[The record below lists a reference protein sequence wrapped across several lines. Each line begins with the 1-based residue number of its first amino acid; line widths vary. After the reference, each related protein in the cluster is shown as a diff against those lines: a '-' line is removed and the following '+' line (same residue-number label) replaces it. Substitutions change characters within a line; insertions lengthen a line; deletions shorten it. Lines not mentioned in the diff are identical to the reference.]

1 MEPQL
6 LDALKRQY
14 ANMLRI
20 DLAKLD
26 DIYSSDVVFRDPVH
40 SLRGLPAL
48 QDYLAATIAHVAEC
62 RFEFLDQLCSAD
74 SAYLKWNMHFRHPRL
89 AGGELLTVRGMSQL
103 QFNDRVF
110 FHEDSYDIGGM
121 LYEHVPL
128 IGGVNRWLKARMA
141 G

>member
-1 MEPQL
+1 MAKQL

-14 ANMLRI
+14 ANMSRME
-20 DLAKLD
+20 LASLD
-26 DIYSSDVVFRDPVH
+26 GIYSADVVFRDPVH
-40 SLRGLPAL
+40 CLRGLPAL
-48 QDYLAATIAHVAEC
+48 QDYLAATIAHVSEC
-62 RFEFLDQLCSAD
+62 RFEFLDQLYAEG

-103 QFNDRVF
+103 QFNDRIY
-110 FHEDSYDIGGM
+110 FHEDSYDVGGM

-128 IGGVNRWLKARMA
+128 IGGVNRWLKARIA